1 MDLCTSARAI
11 LTPDMGVQAVPTG
24 VFGPLPPSTWGLI
37 LGRSSIA
44 LKGIQVFPGV
54 IDSDYQGEIKIM
66 VASPRGVLVIPLG
79 ERIAQ
84 LILMPMLKGSNK
96 IIHSS
101 RGNKGFGS
109 TGSASVFWTAELHQR
124 PELELVISGK
134 KFKGLLDTG
143 ADTSVISQQFWPP
156 SWPTQPAKT
165 RVAGIGG
172 SPSVMQSVNYLNWA
186 DNEGHSGTFL
196 PYIIADLPVNLWGR
210 DIMEAMGAVLTT
222 QMITPQRM
230 LQRWGWKE
238 GQGLGKQQQGQSTC
252 ISVLEESLRK
262 GGDRTGLGSS
272 NLS

>member
-1 MDLCTSARAI
+1 
-11 LTPDMGVQAVPTG
+11 
-24 VFGPLPPSTWGLI
+24 
-37 LGRSSIA
+37 
-44 LKGIQVFPGV
+44 
-54 IDSDYQGEIKIM
+54 
-66 VASPRGVLVIPLG
+66 
-79 ERIAQ
+79 
-84 LILMPMLKGSNK
+84 MLKGSNK

-143 ADTSVISQQFWPP
+143 ADTSVISQQFWP
-156 SWPTQPAKT
+156 SWPAQLART
-165 RVAGIGG
+165 RVAGISG
-172 SPSVMQSVNYLNWA
+172 SPSVMQSVNHLKWA

-196 PYIIADLPVNLWGR
+196 PYIIADLPVNLWKR
-210 DIMEAMGAVLTT
+210 DVMEAMGAVLTT
-222 QMITPQRM
+222 QMATPQRM

-252 ISVLEESLRK
+252 ISVLEELSCKR
-262 GGDRTGLGSS
+262 GDRTGLGGS